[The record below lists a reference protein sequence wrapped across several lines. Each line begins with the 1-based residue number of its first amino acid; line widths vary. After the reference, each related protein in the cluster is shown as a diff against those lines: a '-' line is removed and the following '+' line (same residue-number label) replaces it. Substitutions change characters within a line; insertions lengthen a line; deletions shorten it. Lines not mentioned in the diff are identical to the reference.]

1 MAVIYIKAE
10 RNIEVSNP
18 RVRLGDVLKIESQD
32 PKLLEQIK
40 KIPLMTFQNTDQKQE
55 SRAAISAA
63 LPLSTPS
70 YKIVSNIF

>member
-40 KIPLMTFQNTDQKQE
+40 TIPLRTFQNTDQKQE
-55 SRAAISAA
+55 SLAAISELGVIKKHQGAI
-63 LPLSTPS
+63 PDR
-70 YKIVSNIF
+70 